1 MRKRL
6 EAVVVIL
13 CMFIGVLPTAVASE
27 KNATSWEI
35 DIEQIILCSDLATK
49 EEVTNYDGTK
59 DVIEHHN
66 TPSSGK
72 IFAVVTLSASKKN
85 ILADALNISM
95 LTLQIK
101 GENYERMAN
110 DVFLINHGYTAFPSD
125 NELLISQRGT
135 VCFEISEQYLKDS
148 TQGWIVSS
156 EMIVSEPYGSGISK
170 LPIAPNI
177 VEQQSEMEQYI
188 LSSYETSGQATLE
201 NPLIIIDPYGTA
213 PLSALAIFETE
224 DESDITVTIKGK
236 NNASDFTYQISE
248 SETHHEV
255 PIIGMYPE
263 YSNQV
268 VIAAEN
274 QEKTFTI
281 QTSALPADM
290 ADFETSAEESALD
303 NGFTY
308 IAGFY
313 RMLVDKQGQ
322 VRWYSSMTTHHDP
335 SGIDQVSAS
344 DGIWFSTDQYSTHA
358 QIFHLSW
365 VGKVLHTFSWIEPA
379 HHDAALTDNGEM
391 LYWGGGTIRQ
401 IDLSTGESSLYFN
414 PEDVLDSTVDTLEM
428 RRSLGDWLH
437 PNTIS
442 FDQGKLYLSFRNQH
456 MLMKMDYQT
465 KEIEWVAT
473 PASGKNEQGIYAIQK
488 DITEKIVLPK
498 ENDDNFEWFY
508 SQHEIAPLP
517 DLDNNPNTDDFTL
530 FDNGQERGVYG
541 WYDGLTNKKD
551 FYSRIVHY
559 RVDNEKRT
567 IEQIFD
573 WGKDAQPSLSS
584 YYYGGAQYIIG
595 QDTDMYLGCFGM
607 LDFGGGS
614 KIVEVS
620 PTGQVACTWSFPS
633 EYTYRAHF
641 ISNKDFSSIAEP
653 ALGTAGMAIFEGKET
668 WKTWTSPTDNRE
680 IRYKLND
687 ISMQK
692 DGKVTASGWAYM
704 PEVKNQNRETFL
716 VANGLT
722 ASYMIKLQTRSGMI
736 PDEEQVPDGYRY
748 GFNDKT
754 IDTTDLPDGRYTL
767 GLQVEAGGQTAY
779 TELPYYFVKGQD
791 NSGTYSTSM
800 PDAAYTTALM
810 RQLDTMSEGKTIDN
824 PYIKMDPYGISPLT
838 ALAAF
843 ETDAP
848 AHVTVTVQG
857 KDDRTT
863 LTYDIDGK
871 RRLHFIPIVGLYY
884 NDLTNVILQ
893 ATDDNG
899 KTKTGT
905 ISLTTHAAVDGK
917 LPTLSV
923 DTTESD
929 LSQAASG
936 LTFCMPNGD
945 CHPFAVD
952 LNGDVRWY
960 LTKKVGDYGLHQLSN
975 GHFLVESL
983 TRNNVIFSTIG
994 IDEIDLLGRVY
1005 RQYNTDGVM
1014 HHEAKEI
1021 ANGNYIFSMSKA
1033 GKSTINDYIE
1043 EIDPKTG
1050 GVVRS
1055 WDMQDILGQG
1065 LAANETYG
1073 TDNYSNWFH
1082 NNCVDYL
1089 ESEDALL
1096 ISSRHQNMV
1105 IKLDAETKQIR
1116 WILGD
1121 HNTVPEHLQQ
1131 YLLTPVGEE
1140 FEWQYGQHAP
1150 MFLPDG
1156 NIMLYDNG
1164 DYRSKTVAGS
1174 VQASQNY
1181 SRAVIYH
1188 VDENHKTVSQVWQY
1202 GKENGSDTYTT
1213 YIGDVDYL
1221 GSEHYLLNFGG
1232 IIRDSNG
1239 VATDTMGTGTTTRC
1253 RVFEYA
1259 NGKPIWTLSVDGNAD
1274 ISYNASVYRAE
1285 RLDVMEMP
1293 SDYDC
1298 ITEQE
1303 WLGEFHPTSTVVI
1316 NTGEYSEISSSD
1328 YQLTSV
1334 INEGNRLLINGK
1346 ATAPTELSNMYIG
1359 LRGREN
1365 TATYKVSPNVSTGE
1379 FSSVIYFGNEF
1390 LGDRQIDILVDK
1402 TDGSRLK
1409 CFTGAAIPA
1418 LKAFAITMDTPNN
1431 GVSVGET
1438 FALKATATPTY
1449 AQASTILYESSNPN
1463 VATVSASGVVTA
1475 VSAGYVIITARMAD
1489 SATAS
1494 QIAITVLGQS
1504 SSGNSGGGG
1513 GGGAG
1518 ISRPAEE
1525 KPAGSISVSTDPKT
1539 GAVTY
1544 LKQLDNHFTVSIT
1557 DESNGNRTILCKNAS
1572 EQILANISLP
1582 KTVDVNSKKSFE
1594 DVSSSA
1600 WYHDA
1605 VAFAV
1610 ASKLFNGMTETTF
1623 GAEQPMTRAMLVT
1636 VLHRLSG
1643 TPLFNHTGFDDV
1655 PSGAWYSQAVEWA
1668 SVNQI
1673 VDGMG
1678 NNLFVPNASITRE
1691 QLATILY
1698 RFISV
1703 IQVPDIS
1710 GSSVSA
1716 FEDAATISSW
1726 SNDAMKWAVEN
1737 KIMQGSD
1744 NKLNPQANASR
1755 AEVATMLYRLC
1766 EYLKAMDLK

>member
-1 MRKRL
+1 MCKRIQSFTL
-6 EAVVVIL
+6 IL
-13 CMFIGVLPTAVASE
+13 CIILGFIPAANAKDKSVAS
-27 KNATSWEI
+27 WEMV
-35 DIEQIILCSDLATK
+35 IEQILLTSNLST
-49 EEVTNYDGTK
+49 EEEITNYDGTK
-59 DVIEHHN
+59 DVIKHTN
-66 TPSSGK
+66 KPSTGMV
-72 IFAVVTLSASKKN
+72 FAIVSLNIKKQDILS
-85 ILADALNISM
+85 DALDISK
-95 LTLQIK
+95 LSLQINGDSFK
-101 GENYERMAN
+101 REIN
-110 DVFLINHGYTAFPSD
+110 DSFLTDHGYEIFPYD
-125 NELLISQRGT
+125 AELLISQRGT
-135 VCFEISEQYLKDS
+135 ICFEISEQYLQDS
-148 TQGWIVSS
+148 AQGWIVSS
-156 EMIVSEPYGSGISK
+156 EFIKTEPYETGDAKIP
-170 LPIAPNI
+170 LAPNI
-177 VEQQSEMEQYI
+177 VEQQSEMERYL
-188 LSSYETSGQATLE
+188 LSSYDAAGQTTLE
-201 NPLIIIDPYGTA
+201 DAYIVLDPYNTA
-213 PLSALAIFETE
+213 PLSALAIFET
-224 DESDITVTIKGK
+224 DDQTSVTITIQGK
-236 NNASDFTYQISE
+236 NNAEDFSYQLAALE
-248 SETHHEV
+248 RHHEI
-255 PIIGMYPE
+255 PIVGLYPE
-263 YSNQV
+263 YANKV
-268 VIAAEN
+268 TIAT
-274 QEKTFTI
+274 EKQAKIFTI
-281 QTSALPADM
+281 QTSALPPDM
-290 ADFETSAEESALD
+290 ATFHTAAESSALTS
-303 NGFTY
+303 GFTY

-313 RMLVDKQGQ
+313 RMLVDTTGE
-322 VRWYSSMTTHHDP
+322 VRWYTSITTSHDP
-335 SGIDQVSAS
+335 ACIDQVSAS
-344 DGIWFSTDQYSTHA
+344 DGIWFATNHSANA
-358 QIFHLSW
+358 QIYHLTW
-365 VGKVLHTFSWIEPA
+365 LGKILHTFSWGDVA
-379 HHDAALTDNGEM
+379 HHDATLTDDDGLLYLCSGE
-391 LYWGGGTIRQ
+391 TIHR
-401 IDLSTGESSLYFN
+401 IDLNTGENSLYLK
-414 PEDVLDSTVDTLEM
+414 PEEILDPTVDSLEI
-428 RRSLGDWLH
+428 RRFIGDWIH
-437 PNTIS
+437 PNTVA
-442 FDQGKLYLSFRNQH
+442 FDNGNLYLSFRNQH

-465 KEIEWVAT
+465 KEIDWVAT
-473 PASGKNEQGIYAIQK
+473 PASGKNDQGLYAIQK
-488 DITEKIVLPK
+488 DIAAKVVLPK
-498 ENDDNFEWFY
+498 ENDNNFEWFY
-508 SQHEIAPLP
+508 SQHEIVPLP
-517 DLDNNPNTDDFTL
+517 DLDNNPDTDDFTL

-541 WYDGLTNKKD
+541 WYDGLTNKED

-722 ASYMIKLQTRSGMI
+722 ASYKIKLQTRSGMI

-767 GLQVEAGGQTAY
+767 GLQVKAGGQTAY
-779 TELPYYFVKGQD
+779 TELPYYFVKGKD

-975 GHFLVESL
+975 GHFLIESL

-1073 TDNYSNWFH
+1073 TDNYFNWFH

-1174 VQASQNY
+1174 VQAGQNY

-1188 VDENHKTVSQVWQY
+1188 VDESQKTVSQVWQY

-1285 RLDVMEMP
+1285 RLDVTEMP

-1303 WLGEFHPTSTVVI
+1303 WLGEFHPTPTVAI
-1316 NTGEYSEISSSD
+1316 NTEEYSEVSSSD

-1346 ATAPTELSNMYIG
+1346 VTDPTELSNVYIG

-1379 FSSVIYFGNEF
+1379 FSAIIYFSNEF
-1390 LGDRQIDILVDK
+1390 LGDRQIDILVDR
-1402 TDGSRLK
+1402 TDGNRLK
-1409 CFTGAAIPA
+1409 CFTGAAVPE
-1418 LKAFAITMDTPNN
+1418 LKAFAITMNTSDNEM
-1431 GVSVGET
+1431 SVGEKLD
-1438 FALKATATPTY
+1438 LKAVAKPIY
-1449 AQASTILYESSNPN
+1449 AQADTLLYESSNPN
-1463 VATVSASGVVTA
+1463 VATVNANGLVTA
-1475 VSAGYVIITARMAD
+1475 VSAGYSIITARIAD

-1494 QIAITVLGQS
+1494 QMTITVSGQS
-1504 SSGNSGGGG
+1504 SSGNGGGG
-1513 GGGAG
+1513 GGGGG
-1518 ISRPAEE
+1518 ISKPADE
-1525 KPAGSISVSTDPKT
+1525 KPASSISVSTDPHT

-1544 LKQLDNHFTVSIT
+1544 LKQFDNHFSVSIT
-1557 DESNGNRTILCKNAS
+1557 DETNGDRTILCKNAS
-1572 EQILANISLP
+1572 EQIIANISLP
-1582 KTVDVNSKKSFE
+1582 KAVDMSGKMTFE

-1643 TPLFNHTGFDDV
+1643 IPKFDDAKFDDV
-1655 PSGAWYSQAVEWA
+1655 SAQTWYSPAVAWA
-1668 SVNQI
+1668 SANHI
-1673 VDGMG
+1673 VDGTG
-1678 NNLFVPNASITRE
+1678 NNLFAPNEPITRE
-1691 QLATILY
+1691 QLATLLY
-1698 RFISV
+1698 RFVSV
-1703 IQVPDIS
+1703 IQVPDVS
-1710 GSSVSA
+1710 DSSVSTY
-1716 FEDAATISSW
+1716 EDADAISSW
-1726 SNDAMKWAVEN
+1726 SNDAVNWAVQN
-1737 KIMQGSD
+1737 KIIQGAN
-1744 NKLNPQANASR
+1744 NKLNLKANASR
-1755 AEVATMLYRLC
+1755 AEVATMLYRLS
-1766 EYLKAMDLK
+1766 EYLKAVTLK